1 MNGDKTRVY
10 LERSKSFPLSLSL
23 HRGDLAPPSD
33 PFFRIIPRVIGRLGY
48 LFIGGTPENIQNIT
62 AHLSRPAPLLEDL
75 TIFIGSQPTPRRYPV
90 LTSTLFAGDLS
101 SLRKLDLVSVHT
113 ELPWRNMAN
122 LTMFTLR
129 YTPPG
134 GISTSQLLDFFESA
148 PHLREVELELAI
160 PTSGAQNGRLVS
172 LSCLEVMRIIDRRP
186 PSVLLDHL
194 LIPVGAELMLE
205 ADFLSSLVSDLPRS
219 LDNLRNFSNFTAI
232 KLYIDKSRPRMTFSG
247 PNGRVSLTFTGSRV
261 NKSSLLLKSLTQL
274 DTSRTERF
282 RIEKGESP
290 SGDLVRRALLP
301 MKDLRVLVLCECDY
315 PYVFIHALHP
325 SMSPSEV
332 LVCPD
337 LEELVI
343 VLRNDGEAFDMEDA
357 IGMAEARA
365 SRGKKLKS
373 VRVVH
378 RGDEPDP
385 QDVLE
390 LTKHVRHVEHGPRI
404 NAVDDDW

>member
-23 HRGDLAPPSD
+23 YRGDLVPPSD
-33 PFFRIIPRVIGRLGY
+33 PFFWIIPRVIGQLGY
-48 LFIGGTPENIQNIT
+48 LFIGGTPENIQKIT

-75 TIFIGSQPTPRRYPV
+75 TIFVDSQPTPRRYPV
-90 LTSTLFAGDLS
+90 PTPTLFDGDFS

-134 GISTSQLLDFFESA
+134 GISASQLLDFFESA
-148 PHLREVELELAI
+148 PHLRQVELELAI

-172 LSCLEVMRIIDRRP
+172 LSCLKVMRIIDRRP

-219 LDNLRNFSNFTAI
+219 LDNLRNLSNFTAI
-232 KLYIDKSRPRMTFSG
+232 KLYTDKSRPRMTFSG
-247 PNGRVSLTFTGSRV
+247 PNGRVSLTFTGFRV
-261 NKSSLLLKSLTQL
+261 NKTSLVLKSLTQL
-274 DTSRTERF
+274 DTSRTER
-282 RIEKGESP
+282 

-315 PYVFIHALHP
+315 PHVFIHALHP

-332 LVCPD
+332 LVCPG

-343 VLRNDGEAFDMEDA
+343 VLRNDGEAFDMEDV
-357 IGMAEARA
+357 IRMAEARA
-365 SRGKKLKS
+365 LRGKKLKS
-373 VRVVH
+373 VRVVY

-390 LTKHVRHVEHGPRI
+390 LRNHVRHVEHGPRV